1 MANGVYEALSPDV
14 LSLYTMK
21 NWLPLLV
28 AVPPF
33 AIATVPAGYLTLVRF
48 SLAYS

>member
-1 MANGVYEALSPDV
+1 MSPDV

-28 AVPPF
+28 AVPSF
-33 AIATVPAGYLTLVRF
+33 AIATVPVGYLAPVRF
-48 SLAYS
+48 SLAKS